1 METRPKKERTLPL
14 PETMGWTN
22 SDDGKLVP
30 KLMTLAASLYPKA
43 VPRWLP
49 VAANQ
54 DVQQIGAAAG
64 MWDCRVQEHE
74 NAEALK
80 ISVAQMM
87 LMDMSL
93 QTNDSKWY
101 SAEKKSV

>member
-1 METRPKKERTLPL
+1 MW
-14 PETMGWTN
+14 WTT

-30 KLMTLAASLYPKA
+30 KLKTLAPSLYPKA

-64 MWDCRVQEHE
+64 VWDCRVQEHE

-80 ISVAQMM
+80 ISIAQMM

-93 QTNDSKWY
+93 QTKDSKWY
-101 SAEKKSV
+101 SSEKKSV